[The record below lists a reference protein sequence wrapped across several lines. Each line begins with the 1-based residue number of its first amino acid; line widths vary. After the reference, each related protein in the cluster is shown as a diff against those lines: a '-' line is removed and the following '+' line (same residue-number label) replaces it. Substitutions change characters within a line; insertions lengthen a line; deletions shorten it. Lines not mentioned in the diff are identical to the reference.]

1 MGGFVFLKKEIKTFP
16 FAAPPAA
23 AENYITS
30 ASGTEAAK
38 DFLYMWR
45 AAAGSASSAS
55 NTTGGA
61 FTKRM
66 GELSQLIGGLTELEP
81 KHRWG
86 AFQAVG
92 EADFLREGSE

>member
-1 MGGFVFLKKEIKTFP
+1 
-16 FAAPPAA
+16 
-23 AENYITS
+23 
-30 ASGTEAAK
+30 
-38 DFLYMWR
+38 MWR
-45 AAAGSASSAS
+45 AAAGSGTGSSVG
-55 NTTGGA
+55 NKTGGA